1 MLLGKLAT
9 PAVKVYQNGAFSTTN
24 ATADYMLVS
33 TQRFVIGEDKVTF
46 ELRFGNVITENEKE
60 RFDIVIREDVEMTS
74 EELATWGTD
83 DSVLLDLVAAK
94 LGTTLTDKVQTD
106 LHHTN

>member
-46 ELRFGNVITENEKE
+46 ELRFGNVYLQKYYFV
-60 RFDIVIREDVEMTS
+60 R
-74 EELATWGTD
+74 
-83 DSVLLDLVAAK
+83 
-94 LGTTLTDKVQTD
+94 LTQ
-106 LHHTN
+106 NSQG

>member
-9 PAVKVYQNGAFSTTN
+9 PAIKVYQNGAFATTN
-24 ATADYMLVS
+24 ATADYMSV
-33 TQRFVIGEDKVTF
+33 TAQKFVIGESEVSF
-46 ELRFGNVITENEKE
+46 ELRFGNIITENEQE
-60 RFDIVIREDVEMTS
+60 RFDILLRENIEMTS
-74 EELATWGTD
+74 EELSTWGTD
-83 DSVLLDLVAAK
+83 DSVLLDLVAVK